1 MRLGS
6 VLTPLSDENLALAAQ
21 CGVTDITLRNQGPN
35 IEDWK
40 PVVEQIRNFGLTPA
54 VVEDALE
61 TEHIICGGPNR
72 DNEIEGIHNLLRIM
86 DSLEIPVLCYN
97 FMAGTDWVR
106 TRLDV
111 PSRGGARVTE
121 FKLSDIDDA
130 KSLDQP
136 SKQLEH
142 QSLNADELWENLEYF
157 LTRVIPIAQDL
168 GIALAMHPDDP
179 PLDEFMGRAR
189 IMNSVEGFE
198 RLVKI
203 VDSPSNGI
211 CFCQGS
217 FAEIGANIPET
228 IRLLGPHIRYIHF
241 RDIEGSKEDFRETWH
256 DSGPTD
262 MVAAMQAYKDIG
274 YTGPIRP
281 DHVPQ
286 LFGEDEGEPG
296 YTQLGRLYAYGYMKG
311 LMQAVGF

>member
-35 IEDWK
+35 IDDWI
-40 PVVEQIRNFGLTPA
+40 PVIDKIRSFGLTPA

-61 TEHIICGGPNR
+61 TEDIICGGPNR
-72 DNEIEGIHNLLRIM
+72 DAEIDGIQDLLKIM
-86 DSLEIPVLCYN
+86 DSLGIPILCYN

-111 PSRGGARVTE
+111 PTRGGAKVTE
-121 FKLSDIDDA
+121 FKLADIDDA

-136 SKQLEH
+136 TKQLEH
-142 QSLNADELWENLEYF
+142 QTLSTEELWDNLEYF
-157 LTRVIPIAQDL
+157 LKRIIPIAEGL
-168 GIALAMHPDDP
+168 GIAMAMHPDDP

-189 IMNSVEGFE
+189 IMNSVEGFQ
-198 RLVKI
+198 RLIKI
-203 VDSPSNGI
+203 IDSPSNGI

-217 FAEIGANIPET
+217 FAEIGADIPST

-241 RDIEGSKEDFRETWH
+241 RDIEGTKEDFRETWH

-262 MVAAMQAYKDIG
+262 MVAAMQAYKEIG

-286 LFGEDEGEPG
+286 LCGEDDGEPG